1 MSLPS
6 GIDERINGRLAEIG
20 LGVEVSA
27 SPNHDERG
35 NGKAVDTIV
44 IHYTCLDFVESIHH
58 LSSLETGVSTHYIID
73 RDGKLIQLV
82 PVARRAW
89 HAGVTELDGRGD
101 VNGRSVGVD
110 LVFVPGKDRRYEEAQ
125 YRTLIA
131 LVEVLVSELPI
142 LPDHIV
148 GHEHVARPSGRKQD
162 PGPCFDWDRLYG
174 ALGVASPPPLISSW
188 PESTGDLE

>member
-1 MSLPS
+1 MSIPA
-6 GIDERINGRLAEIG
+6 GIDDRISARLAEIG
-20 LGVEVSA
+20 LGVELAA

-35 NGKAVDTIV
+35 NGQKVDTVV

-58 LSSLETGVSTHYIID
+58 LSSLKTAVSTHYVID
-73 RDGKLIQLV
+73 RDGKLIQMV
-82 PVARRAW
+82 PVHRRAW

-110 LVFVPGKDRRYEEAQ
+110 LVFVPSKDKRYEEAQ

-142 LPDHIV
+142 LPGHVV
-148 GHEHVARPSGRKQD
+148 GHEHVARPVGRKQD
-162 PGPCFDWDRLYG
+162 PGPCFDWNRLYG
-174 ALGVASPPPLISSW
+174 ALGVESPPPLIVSW
-188 PESTGDLE
+188 PESTADLK